1 MINEK
6 FIHEKTVYEFDLD
19 SFERHQAY
27 KITLPT
33 IGLEDTECVGILV
46 YADKSQLMFLVASGA
61 NGYQFTRYG
70 NDGYSILTIDIDDY
84 MKDTIS
90 IVKLGVVDNG

>member
-33 IGLEDTECVGILV
+33 IGLEDAECVGILV
-46 YADKSQLMFLVASGA
+46 YADLSKLMFLVASGA

-70 NDGYSILTIDIDDY
+70 NDGYSHLTIDIDDY
-84 MKDTIS
+84 MKNTIS
-90 IVKLGVVDNG
+90 IVKLGVIDND

>member
-27 KITLPT
+27 KISVPT
-33 IGLEDTECVGILV
+33 IGIEDTEFIGILV
-46 YADKSQLMFLVASGA
+46 YADMSTLKFFV
-61 NGYQFTRYG
+61 TRDFHNKYVELCDENYG
-70 NDGYSILTIDIDDY
+70 LLTISINDY
-84 MKDTIS
+84 MTNSIS
-90 IVKLGVVDNG
+90 IVKLGVIDND